1 MIQHSEME
9 MKSNCKEA
17 IITVIIPV
25 YRVERYIK
33 ECLESVLSQKLGKW
47 NKKYYIE
54 IICIDDG
61 SPDDSAS
68 IILSFMRDNSNIILL
83 HQLNQGQSVAR
94 NNALLIAK
102 GRYIIF
108 LDSDDLLPPESFT
121 ALLSVAEETDSEV
134 IVSHAKA
141 FNSRRSWYIEQ
152 HAEVACSLLRKVKF
166 THRAILINSSPPWGK
181 MYSRKLLIDN
191 NITFPEGI
199 KLAEDWI
206 FVIHAMYRA
215 NHISSTHEV
224 TYLYRGRD
232 DEDNPSCTQLVN
244 KKVFTDLLKVYELSK
259 EFRLAP
265 QQIAYAQM
273 FILRS
278 ILYRLSK
285 FSIDNPID
293 ECKSIYKMV
302 RKFLNDVIGIE
313 KINLFT
319 PIRRLPL
326 LLIYYGFYSEAHRVM
341 NLRYTEGCIQ
351 KGKAVSCDNI
361 ISDYHS
367 LVNKQKD
374 IKSFRK
380 ILKDKKKKITHLY
393 WLAKYNLAGLA
404 SNIIYRGDNIS
415 LIGERLGNT
424 ANDSSY
430 FLFDYIQKNKNELRD
445 EYYYVIKKGAQ
456 TAVNLKGM
464 KNVLIYGSL
473 KHFMVFHAAKNYI
486 FSDSMRDVFFHWKD
500 VAEQH
505 NSKHKYFLQH
515 GVFATSRA
523 AGYYDSNSM
532 FRRNE
537 LPDKF
542 IVSSEMEKK
551 LICKNFDF
559 SPERISVT
567 GLSRFDRLPKTN
579 NVRTKKIL
587 LLFTWRD
594 ELSSVSKDRFIKSNY
609 YKKLMEIL
617 NDENIK
623 AVLLKYGYKIQA
635 CLHHKMSQFITA
647 TTDESSFQVHNMNE
661 VNVQDLLIGSDMM
674 ITDFSSASFDMVY
687 QNKPVIYYWF
697 DDISFFA
704 RRGGP
709 LIDPLREMPGPICRN
724 MSDIVTT
731 LSSLLENNS
740 VVPKQYH
747 SKYKQFFKYRDNKNC
762 KRIVSVIE
770 G

>member
-1 MIQHSEME
+1 

-25 YRVERYIK
+25 YRVEKYIK
-33 ECLESVLSQKLGKW
+33 ECLDSVLSQKLGKW
-47 NKKYYIE
+47 KKKYYVE

-61 SPDDSAS
+61 SPDNSAS
-68 IILSFMRDNSNIILL
+68 IISGLMRENNNIILL

-94 NNALLIAK
+94 NNAILIAK

-108 LDSDDLLPPESFT
+108 LDSDDLLPPDSFT
-121 ALLSVAEETDSEV
+121 ALLSVAEDTGSDV

-141 FNSRRSWYIEQ
+141 FNSRRSWYIEP
-152 HAEVACSLLRKVKF
+152 HAEVACSSFRKVKF

-181 MYSRKLLIDN
+181 MYSRKLLMDYK
-191 NITFPEGI
+191 ITFPEGI

-215 NHISSTHEV
+215 NHVSSTHEV

-285 FSIDNPID
+285 FSIDNPIG
-293 ECKSIYKMV
+293 ECKAIYKMV
-302 RKFLNDVIGIE
+302 RGFLHDVIGID

-341 NLRYTEGCIQ
+341 NLKYTDGCVQ
-351 KGKAVSCDNI
+351 KGKAVACDNI
-361 ISDYHS
+361 VSDYYS
-367 LVNKQKD
+367 LVNKQKE

-380 ILKDKKKKITHLY
+380 KLKDKKKKIAHVY
-393 WLAKYNLAGLA
+393 WDVKYNLAKWT
-404 SNIIYRGDNIS
+404 SNIIYKENNIS

-430 FLFDYIQKNKNELRD
+430 FLFDYIQKNRTEVRD
-445 EYYYVIKKGAQ
+445 EYYYVIKKGAR

-464 KNVLIYGSL
+464 KNVLSYGSF
-473 KHFMVFHAAKNYI
+473 KHFMVFHAAKKYI

-500 VAEQH
+500 VAEEH
-505 NSKHKYFLQH
+505 DSKGKYFLQH

-523 AGYYDSNSM
+523 AGYYDCNSM
-532 FRRNE
+532 MRRNE

-542 IVSSEMEKK
+542 IVSSDIEKR
-551 LICKNFDF
+551 LVCKNFDF
-559 SPERISVT
+559 EPERICVT
-567 GLSRFDRLPKTN
+567 GLSRFDRLPKNN
-579 NVRTKKIL
+579 NVKNKKVL

-594 ELSSVSKDRFIKSNY
+594 ELSSVSQDRFIKSKY
-609 YKKLMEIL
+609 YKKLMEVL
-617 NDENIK
+617 NDENLKSI
-623 AVLLKYGYKIQA
+623 LLNYGYTIEA
-635 CLHHKMSQFITA
+635 CLHHKMSQFIT
-647 TTDESSFQVHNMNE
+647 TTNGESTFKVYSMNE
-661 VNVQDLLIGSDMM
+661 VNVQDLLIGSDIM

-697 DDISFFA
+697 DEVSFFA
-704 RRGGP
+704 KRGGP
-709 LIDPLREMPGPICRN
+709 LIDPLKEMPGPVCRN
-724 MSDIVTT
+724 VNDIAAT
-731 LSSLLENNS
+731 LASLFENKAM
-740 VVPKQYH
+740 VPKQYH
-747 SKYKQFFKYRDNKNC
+747 SMYKQFFKYRDNKNC